1 MNPRIEKQETYREQ
15 LTRLAQSL
23 AAAHNSD
30 VFDNLAAGSTAARV
44 KMFTDGNLDKRFE
57 KLHRQVEFLDP
68 AFANLEDLLGSFV
81 KSIPLQAYDTG
92 ASDGERFLQW
102 LEQTENPL
110 PEQRDYIACQRGRH
124 AVEALARANRLAHV
138 HFQEL
143 LSMSFA
149 LADELETNRKL
160 KLCLNPIRVW
170 SRFET
175 AELLDESAVVPAEVV
190 FFPVGG
196 DIHTAVLEA
205 DGLERVRELSSL
217 GPATLDDWLRLL
229 EPFVGLENVGR
240 EQLIAISRDL
250 AEIGLVAFC

>member
-1 MNPRIEKQETYREQ
+1 MNPRIEKQETYRERI
-15 LTRLAQSL
+15 TRLAQSL
-23 AAAHNSD
+23 AGAHHAEVLDDLATGSSAA
-30 VFDNLAAGSTAARV
+30 LV
-44 KMFTDGNLDKRFE
+44 KMFTDGNVDKRFE
-57 KLHRQVEFLDP
+57 KLRRQVEFLEP
-68 AFANLEDLLGSFV
+68 AFADFDRLLMSFIRAV
-81 KSIPLQAYDTG
+81 PLQAYDTG

-102 LEQTENPL
+102 VEQTENPL

-138 HFQEL
+138 RFQEL

-149 LADELETNRKL
+149 LANELETNRKL

-175 AELLDESAVVPAEVV
+175 TELLDESATAPAEVV

-196 DIHTAVLEA
+196 DIHTAILET

-217 GPATLDDWLRLL
+217 GPSTLDEWQRLL

-240 EQLIAISRDL
+240 QQLIAISRDL
-250 AEIGLVAFC
+250 AEIGLLAFC